1 MRHYQPRVMAVWL
14 FTFAAPLFCQGDNL
28 FSSPEQ
34 KPAFDKALAAR
45 DSAYDPAEKMIRRPL
60 SSPGYTNIAL
70 MGTYVTITA
79 KDLRIRLQFEGPID
93 NLTIAPHPPT
103 IENPGARH
111 QPLGGSIE
119 LRPLAAAR

>member
-14 FTFAAPLFCQGDNL
+14 FTFALPLFCQARDL

-34 KPAFDKALAAR
+34 KPAFDKALAVR

-79 KDLRIRLQFEGPID
+79 KDLRIPPQFEGPTD
-93 NLTIAPHPPT
+93 NPTTAP
-103 IENPGARH
+103 
-111 QPLGGSIE
+111 
-119 LRPLAAAR
+119 